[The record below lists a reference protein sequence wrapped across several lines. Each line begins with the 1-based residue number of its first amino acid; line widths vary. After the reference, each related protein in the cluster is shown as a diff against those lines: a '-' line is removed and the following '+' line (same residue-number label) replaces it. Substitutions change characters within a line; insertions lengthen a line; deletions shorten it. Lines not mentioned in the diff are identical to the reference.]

1 MSLLSSSGTLAP
13 KPFVIGALAVYLASF
28 FSQMLLDAPVTMM
41 AGLWPF
47 TLVQIA
53 LIWAWYALHA
63 RRLKDAGRTSGMAI
77 GVAAIYTLMIVLLI
91 LVMAVLTAGET
102 SSENLKAGQ
111 GMIQLFAVLF
121 FFSML
126 FGEFSSFGVVGYWV
140 LGFIILMLTPVFVAL
155 VFSLWTATR
164 PSALPKP

>member
-1 MSLLSSSGTLAP
+1 MSLLSSSEALAP
-13 KPFVIGALAVYLASF
+13 KPFVIGAFAVYLASF
-28 FSQMLLDAPVTMM
+28 VSQMLLGSPVTMV

-53 LIWAWYALHA
+53 LIWAWYVLHA
-63 RRLKDAGRTSGMAI
+63 RRLKDAGRTSGMAM

-111 GMIQLFAVLF
+111 GMIQLFTVLF

-126 FGEFSSFGVVGYWV
+126 FGEFSSFGIVGYWV
-140 LGFIILMLTPVFVAL
+140 IGFVILMLAPVFVAL
-155 VFSLWTATR
+155 IFSLWTATR
-164 PSALPKP
+164 PSAPSKP

>member
-1 MSLLSSSGTLAP
+1 MSLLSPSGTLSP

-28 FSQMLLDAPVTMM
+28 LSQMLLGAPVTMQ

-47 TLVQIA
+47 TLVQIV
-53 LIWAWYALHA
+53 LIWAWYVLHA
-63 RRLKDAGRTSGMAI
+63 RRQHDAGRPSGMAL

-91 LVMAVLTAGET
+91 LVMAVLTASDT
-102 SSENLKAGQ
+102 SNDSLKAGQ
-111 GMIQLFAVLF
+111 GLMQLFAVLF

-126 FGEFSSFGVVGYWV
+126 FGEFGGFSVVGYWV
-140 LGFIILMLTPVFVAL
+140 IGFVILMLTPVFVAL

-164 PSALPKP
+164 PSAPAKP

>member
-28 FSQMLLDAPVTMM
+28 FSQMLLGAPVTMT

-63 RRLKDAGRTSGMAI
+63 RRLRDAGRNTGIALGI
-77 GVAAIYTLMIVLLI
+77 GAIYALMIVLLI
-91 LVMAVLTAGET
+91 LVMAVLTAGEA
-102 SSENLKAGQ
+102 SNENLKAGQ
-111 GMIQLFAVLF
+111 GLIQLFAVLF

-126 FGEFSSFGVVGYWV
+126 FGEFSSFSVVGYWV
-140 LGFIILMLTPVFVAL
+140 LGFVILMLTPVFVAL

-164 PSALPKP
+164 PSVTAKP